1 MALRQRICREYLK
14 RVFTGYNGRN
24 DKKATGLGLNLCRK
38 AAEHLNVGIAVE
50 SKPGVGSCFTL
61 DLKERQFNIE

>member
-1 MALRQRICREYLK
+1 MALRQRICREYL
-14 RVFTGYNGRN
+14 N
-24 DKKATGLGLNLCRK
+24 KKATGLGLNLCRK